1 MIMGASFSQFIYE
14 VNLCFA
20 AETVLLAFQNYI
32 LVLGTS
38 VMIPSLLVPAMG
50 GNDVSVC

>member
-1 MIMGASFSQFIYE
+1 MSKIC
-14 VNLCFA
+14 LA

-38 VMIPSLLVPAMG
+38 VMIPSLLVPVMG
-50 GNDVSVC
+50 GNDEDCISGQVLFKPTL